1 MISVKIDKIALIWYY
16 FVMNTIQKHT
26 SYYVIAAA
34 IVLAV
39 SLFLP
44 GQALAAPSAPEN
56 ITIVKGK
63 KAKNVRVTWDAVDDA
78 DWYNVEWFYKNG
90 EHVGI
95 KYRITDT
102 EYTLPKSKLK
112 TNTKYYVRV
121 RAYDADY
128 EIGDEP
134 LSPLSG
140 KIGFRTKPAKV
151 KNITVTGY
159 TDSKATIYW
168 NKPPGKIRQYYIQ
181 VRTKKGK
188 KIKTIKVDANGESVQ
203 GYNIT
208 GLKPSK
214 AYKFKVRAVFGE
226 KNKGLYSDYVSIPK
240 RS

>member
-1 MISVKIDKIALIWYY
+1 
-16 FVMNTIQKHT
+16 MNTIQKNI
-26 SYYVIAAA
+26 SYILLAAA
-34 IVLAV
+34 VMMAV
-39 SLFLP
+39 AVALP
-44 GQALAAPSAPEN
+44 QKALAAPSTPEN

-63 KAKNVRVTWDAVDDA
+63 KAKNVRVTWDPVEGA

-95 KYRITDT
+95 KYRITGT
-102 EYTLPKSKLK
+102 EYKLPKSKLK

-121 RAYDADY
+121 RAYDTDS
-128 EIGDEP
+128 ET

-151 KNITVTGY
+151 KNVQVTGY

-168 NKPPGKIRQYYIQ
+168 NKAPGKIRQYYIQ

-188 KIKTIKVDANGESVQ
+188 KIKTIKVDANGENVQ

-208 GLKPSK
+208 GLKASK

-226 KNKGLYSDYVSIPK
+226 KNKGLYSDYVTIPK